1 MPQGR
6 GSSKSKSKAKAPAE
20 PPEPT
25 DEQQPVDGVLVA
37 NVPAEEGG
45 TTRQI
50 QALGSISVN
59 ELPTLLR
66 LAAKDVERS
75 LGLE

>member
-6 GSSKSKSKAKAPAE
+6 GSSKSKSKEKPGTKAS
-20 PPEPT
+20 PEH
-25 DEQQPVDGVLVA
+25 PVDGVLVA
-37 NVPAEEGG
+37 NVPGEDGG

-50 QALGSISVN
+50 QALGTVSVN

>member
-6 GSSKSKSKAKAPAE
+6 GSSKRKSKAQAE
-20 PPEPT
+20 PEVEAPQE
-25 DEQQPVDGVLVA
+25 QPVDGVLVR
-37 NVPAEEGG
+37 NVPTEDGG

-50 QALGSISVN
+50 QALGSVSVN

>member
-6 GSSKSKSKAKAPAE
+6 GSSKRKSKAKAE
-20 PPEPT
+20 PEAPQE
-25 DEQQPVDGVLVA
+25 QPVDGVLVR
-37 NVPAEEGG
+37 NVPAEDGG

-50 QALGSISVN
+50 QALGSVSVN